1 MRAVLLEMDQS
12 HLRVA
17 VPLLLRGALLGF
29 FLLGPK
35 RSGELYTDE
44 DRVLLKLIANQ
55 ATLAY
60 ERPRLMK
67 EITSGFVHEIKM
79 PLSNI
84 ALPAELSYMDL
95 EDLENGKKSL
105 GDIVP
110 KIKTRLKAIMSQA
123 MLAGEKIE
131 TIRQVSDVDRLGNS
145 FAKVSEIVEKSLF
158 QTQDLLHKTFIG
170 VTVDVKNPDVLIR
183 GSAKQIEIVLI
194 NLIKNAVD
202 AMVEGRAEN
211 RRLEI
216 RATEEK
222 GMVYLDVHDNGPG
235 IPPAQIEAIFEPHF
249 STKGSAGSGMGLYL
263 SRQIVKAHGGIIQ
276 VKSDSTIGTCFS
288 IRLPKCDSEIQ
299 KVALSNQLGGK

>member
-1 MRAVLLEMDQS
+1 
-12 HLRVA
+12 
-17 VPLLLRGALLGF
+17 
-29 FLLGPK
+29 
-35 RSGELYTDE
+35 
-44 DRVLLKLIANQ
+44 
-55 ATLAY
+55 
-60 ERPRLMK
+60 
-67 EITSGFVHEIKM
+67 
-79 PLSNI
+79 
-84 ALPAELSYMDL
+84 
-95 EDLENGKKSL
+95 
-105 GDIVP
+105 
-110 KIKTRLKAIMSQA
+110 
-123 MLAGEKIE
+123 
-131 TIRQVSDVDRLGNS
+131 LGNS

-170 VTVDVKNPDVLIR
+170 VTMDVKNPDALIR

-299 KVALSNQLGGK
+299 KVALSNHLGGK